1 MKHCYIGWVACPMC
15 VYIPMAQGLSEPA
28 VLRHRVSPNSILVA
42 TALADAHGLAVEG
55 LSPRRLKRWY
65 PKSLPVFSVWPGRG
79 LVSDDTEHAALTA
92 QALAMSAG
100 HPQAF
105 EKELARRLKRWLWA
119 FPPATGLATG
129 RALLRLSLGVSPEKS
144 GARSAGNGA
153 CMRAPILGAMV
164 TSSGGLYDLVRRS
177 SRMTHRDDR
186 AIFGAFLI
194 ARWVQ
199 LTVAAGR
206 PPRVEEL
213 RQATLPMARE
223 KEAWMAVFDRL
234 EASLTLGQSTDTFVA
249 EQGWKAG
256 PTGFVMHTVPAA
268 LHVLYSVPGTWED
281 VVRAAVRLGGDAD
294 SVGALVG
301 AMASVDPA
309 RGPLPST
316 WVESLA
322 DRPLTVP
329 WLQHVENAAQQ
340 AMLEGRSVQ
349 PPEIPYGAMVLRNL
363 GFLGLVLAHGL
374 RRLLPPY

>member
-1 MKHCYIGWVACPMC
+1 
-15 VYIPMAQGLSEPA
+15 MAQGLSEPSL
-28 VLRHRVSPNSILVA
+28 LRHRARLNSILVA

-65 PKSLPVFSVWPGRG
+65 PHHLPVFSVWPGRG
-79 LVSDDTEHAALTA
+79 LVSDDTEHAAITA

-105 EKELARRLKRWLWA
+105 EKELARRLKRWFWA
-119 FPPATGLATG
+119 LPPATGLATG
-129 RALLRLSLGVSPEKS
+129 RALIRLTLGVSPEKS

-199 LTVAAGR
+199 LTLASGQ
-206 PPRVEEL
+206 PPSLGAL
-213 RQATLPMARE
+213 RQTTLHMARE
-223 KEAWMAVFDRL
+223 KEAWGSVFDRL
-234 EASLTLGQSTDTFVA
+234 EASVAQGQSAEAFVA

-268 LHVLYSVPGTWED
+268 LHVLYSVKGSWEE

-309 RGPLPST
+309 RGPLPSA
-316 WVESLA
+316 WVKDLD
-322 DRPLTVP
+322 DRPLTVE
-329 WLQHVENAAQQ
+329 WLQHVEHAARQ

-349 PPEIPYGAMVLRNL
+349 PPEIPYGTMVLRNL
-363 GFLGLVLAHGL
+363 GFLGLVLAHGI